1 MSKDVPQNRKETEFA
16 LSALMEIPSQ
26 YKATIELGIL
36 GYILQRNSLN
46 LTTYFPFFSMNIF
59 FAAGL
64 FSPSLIVFLRRSSR
78 HCVEKPPKRISLPS
92 PIRTHDAKLNTA
104 LQETSPSSDRV
115 LLFCLTRKCRIMSQ
129 LCSLDYQVKSN
140 SLFRHIE
147 LLIISIL
154 NVVRFA
160 LFASP
165 TAKMWPLNVD
175 IRSVI
180 EFYCFCIQNN
190 ISFICKKK
198 KKKNLQHSMFIAR
211 KQKPIG

>member
-129 LCSLDYQVKSN
+129 LCSLDY
-140 SLFRHIE
+140 
-147 LLIISIL
+147 
-154 NVVRFA
+154 
-160 LFASP
+160 
-165 TAKMWPLNVD
+165 
-175 IRSVI
+175 
-180 EFYCFCIQNN
+180 
-190 ISFICKKK
+190 
-198 KKKNLQHSMFIAR
+198 
-211 KQKPIG
+211 